1 MKKRLL
7 VLPAILLAAG
17 ASAQPVLNM
26 ANNGYAV
33 GDVYNLYTSDL
44 ADDGADGDAVTWDF
58 SARSMSTTPNV
69 TNVVNPTSADGGD
82 LFTGAS
88 VALRSPEGPHAFYSV
103 TSGGISFLGLKVSS
117 TYNIKYTNPE
127 ELMRYPMSVG
137 MDYTDAFA
145 ADVNASGT
153 VFKRG
158 GTSHVTATGYGTLIT
173 PGGTFSNALKVK
185 LVQDYADTMMG
196 TPILFYNFEVY
207 QWHVPG
213 YHYPVAAI
221 SKIVLPSPSS
231 TGMFVTSTPTSA
243 GEIIGMEDIISFY
256 PNPTTDY
263 IQIKNTGKKVLD
275 RLFITDIA
283 GKVLLDYN
291 GKIPAQVDVTTLPAA
306 NYIINVV
313 TKDGLR
319 AGELI
324 TKK

>member
-58 SARSMSTTPNV
+58 SSRSMGTTPNV
-69 TNVVNPTSADGGD
+69 NTIVAASSADGGD
-82 LFTGAS
+82 LFPDAN
-88 VALRSPEGPHAFYSV
+88 VALRTPDGPHFFYKV
-103 TSGGISFLGLKVSS
+103 TSSGIASVGLKASEV
-117 TYNIKYTNPE
+117 YNIKYTNLE
-127 ELMRYPMSVG
+127 DLMRYPMSVG
-137 MDYTDAFA
+137 TDYIDDFA
-145 ADVNASGT
+145 ADVNAGG
-153 VFKRG
+153 VIFKRG
-158 GTSHVTATGYGTLIT
+158 GTSHVSVTGYGTIIT
-173 PGGTFSNALKVK
+173 PSGTFSNALKVK
-185 LVQDYADTMMG
+185 LVQDYADTAMG
-196 TPILFYNFEVY
+196 MVVQNYKFEIY

-213 YHYPVAAI
+213 YHYSVAAI
-221 SKIVLPSPSS
+221 TVGITPSAGT
-231 TGMFVTSTPTSA
+231 TGMFSSSTPTSA

-263 IQIKNTGKKVLD
+263 IQIKNTGKKALE

-291 GKIPAQVDVTTLPAA
+291 GNIPAQVDVTTLPAA